1 MTWAGAG
8 AWRTADWPVR
18 VAMLVAAVMF
28 LSLPVFAWPQDDAA
42 PGAACGRPDS
52 GCFQLNAVS
61 LEGLT
66 VYKPGELAA
75 LYQGYLTRE
84 VSTADL
90 VDIATAITDRYRAD
104 GYFLSRAVV
113 PPQAPGTGVARIRI
127 YEGYISEVALTGIGA
142 PAASPYLKGLSE
154 LRPLRLAELERRL
167 SLAGDEPGVQIKTQL
182 EPVLDDPARHR
193 LVAVAGLKP
202 LAVSTY
208 VDNRGPK
215 TSGPWQAYGRVAKNS
230 AIRPGDQLALAVL
243 AVPNDPRAF
252 TYGEVSYSAPLG
264 GGARLRGTIGMA
276 RARDGANT
284 LSTDVGSESLSASVS
299 YLKPLKRDRRVNAWT
314 QATLQARH
322 IEQDWTDTGG
332 YADNV
337 VVLRGALNADVTT
350 PGKSSN
356 LFAQVSAGQRGQP
369 GVKPNE
375 GLSRADASRQFVKVN
390 VHGSHYRDLGPWA
403 GLFVTA
409 DGQWSP
415 HRLLSSEEFVVG
427 GAPYGR
433 GYNYAEIGGD
443 QGVAASA
450 ELRAGFSPRRGPFSF
465 LQGYSF
471 LDAGKVWNLKRSGGD
486 ADLVSTGL
494 GVRARVGDRA
504 TLTVEAAR
512 PLTRTPYD
520 RRKKTWRPFFA
531 LSTRF

>member
-1 MTWAGAG
+1 
-8 AWRTADWPVR
+8 
-18 VAMLVAAVMF
+18 MLVAAAMF
-28 LSLPVFAWPQDDAA
+28 LSLPVFAWPQDEAVPEA
-42 PGAACGRPDS
+42 SCGKPDS

-61 LEGLT
+61 LEGLSA
-66 VYKPGELAA
+66 YKPGDLAP
-75 LYQGYLTRE
+75 LYQAYLTRE

-90 VDIATAITDRYRAD
+90 VAIATAITDKYRAD

-113 PPQAPGTGVARIRI
+113 PPQAPETGVARIRI
-127 YEGYISEVALTGIGA
+127 YEGYISAVELTGIGA

-215 TSGPWQAYGRVAKNS
+215 TSGPWQAYARAAKNS

-243 AVPNDPRAF
+243 TVPNDPRAF
-252 TYGEVSYSAPLG
+252 TYGEVSYSTPLG
-264 GGARLRGTIGMA
+264 GGSRLRGSVGVA
-276 RARDGANT
+276 KARDGANPM
-284 LSTDVGSESLSASVS
+284 STDVGSASVAASVS

-314 QATLQARH
+314 QATVQARH

-337 VVLRGALNADVTT
+337 VVLRGAVNADLSA
-350 PGKSSN
+350 PGRSSN
-356 LFAQVSAGQRGQP
+356 LFAQVSAGQRGKPGSQP
-369 GVKPNE
+369 GE
-375 GLSRADASRQFVKVN
+375 GLSRADASRQFVKLN
-390 VHGSHYRDLGPWA
+390 VHATHYRDLGPWA
-403 GLFVTA
+403 GLYLSA

-415 HRLLSSEEFVVG
+415 HQLLSSEEFVVG

-443 QGVAASA
+443 QGVAGSA
-450 ELRAGFSPRRGPFSF
+450 ELRAGFSPKRGPFSF
-465 LQGYSF
+465 LQGYGF
-471 LDAGKVWNLKRSGGD
+471 LDVGKIWNPKRTGAD
-486 ADLVSTGL
+486 ADLASAGG

-520 RRKKTWRPFFA
+520 RRKKSWRPFFS

>member
-1 MTWAGAG
+1 
-8 AWRTADWPVR
+8 
-18 VAMLVAAVMF
+18 MLVAAVMF
-28 LSLPVFAWPQDDAA
+28 LSLPVFAWTQDDTA
-42 PGAACGRPDS
+42 PAAACDPSDG

-84 VSTADL
+84 VNTADL

-113 PPQAPGTGVARIRI
+113 PPQSPGTGVARIRI
-127 YEGYISEVALTGIGA
+127 YEGYISDVTLTGMGA
-142 PAASPYLKGLSE
+142 PAVAPYLKGLSE

-167 SLAGDEPGVQIKTQL
+167 SLAGDEPGIQIKTQL
-182 EPVLDDPARHR
+182 EPVLDDPAHHR
-193 LVAVAGLKP
+193 LVAVASLK
-202 LAVSTY
+202 AMAFNTY
-208 VDNRGPK
+208 MDNRGPEA
-215 TSGPWQAYGRVAKNS
+215 SGPWQAYGRAAKNS

-243 AVPNDPRAF
+243 AVPDDPRAF

-264 GGARLRGTIGMA
+264 DGARVRGAIGMA
-276 RARDGANT
+276 KARDGANPT
-284 LSTDVGSESLSASVS
+284 SADVGSQSLSASLS
-299 YLKPLKRDRRVNAWT
+299 YLQPLARDRRVNVWT

-322 IEQDWTDTGG
+322 IEQDWTDAGG
-332 YADNV
+332 YADDV
-337 VVLRGALNADVTT
+337 VVLRGALNADVTR
-350 PGKSSN
+350 PGESSN
-356 LFAQVSAGQRGQP
+356 LFAQISAGQRGRP
-369 GVKPNE
+369 GAGPEE

-390 VHGSHYRDLGPWA
+390 VHAAHYRDLGPWA
-403 GLFVTA
+403 GLFLTA

-450 ELRAGFSPRRGPFSF
+450 EVRAGFRPKRGPLSF
-465 LQGYSF
+465 AQGYGF
-471 LDAGKVWNLKRSGGD
+471 LDAGKVWNLRRSGGD

-504 TLTVEAAR
+504 TVTVEAAR

-520 RRKKTWRPFFA
+520 RRKKTWRSFFA

>member
-1 MTWAGAG
+1 
-8 AWRTADWPVR
+8 
-18 VAMLVAAVMF
+18 MLIAAAMF
-28 LSLPVFAWPQDDAA
+28 LSLPVLAWPQDDVA
-42 PGAACGRPDS
+42 PETACGRPDS

-66 VYKPGELAA
+66 VYKPGDLAP
-75 LYQGYLTRE
+75 LYQAYLTRE

-90 VDIATAITDRYRAD
+90 VTIATAITDKYRAD

-113 PPQAPGTGVARIRI
+113 PPQSPATGVARIRI
-127 YEGYISEVALTGIGA
+127 YEGYISAVDLTGIGA

-154 LRPLRLAELERRL
+154 LRPLRLSELERRL
-167 SLAGDEPGVQIKTQL
+167 SLAGDEPGIQIKTEL
-182 EPVLDDPARHR
+182 EPVLEDPARHR
-193 LVAVAGLKP
+193 LVAVASLKP

-208 VDNRGPK
+208 VDNRGSK
-215 TSGPWQAYGRVAKNS
+215 TSGPWQAYARAAKNS

-243 AVPNDPRAF
+243 TVPNDPHAYA
-252 TYGEVSYSAPLG
+252 YGEVSYSTPLG
-264 GGARLRGTIGMA
+264 GDGSRLRGSIGVA
-276 RARDGANT
+276 KARDGANP
-284 LSTDVGSESLSASVS
+284 LSADVGSQSVAASVS
-299 YLKPLKRDRRVNAWT
+299 YLKPVKRNRRVNAWA

-337 VVLRGALNADVTT
+337 VVLRGAFNADTNG
-350 PGKSSN
+350 PGRSSN

-369 GVKPNE
+369 GSQPGE
-375 GLSRADASRQFVKVN
+375 GLSRADASRRFVKVN
-390 VHGSHYRDLGPWA
+390 VHGSHYRDLGPRT
-403 GLFVTA
+403 GLFLSA
-409 DGQWSP
+409 QGQWSP
-415 HRLLSSEEFVVG
+415 DRLLSSEEFVVG

-443 QGVAASA
+443 QGVAGSA
-450 ELRAGFSPRRGPFSF
+450 ELRAGFAPKRGPFSF
-465 LQGYSF
+465 LQAYGF
-471 LDAGKVWNLKRSGGD
+471 FDAGKVWNLKRTGGD
-486 ADLVSTGL
+486 ADLASTGG

-504 TLTVEAAR
+504 TFTIEAAR
-512 PLTRTPYD
+512 PLTRTPFE